1 MPASGKDLVDLLDLH
16 EVGTDCFLGQAA
28 CPSRMARTYGGQ
40 LLAQA
45 LMAAYRTVPSGRPV
59 HSLHASFLRGGDAKE
74 PVRYDVTRVRDGR
87 SFTARR
93 VCGHQHGRQI
103 FELTASFHRD
113 EAGYEHQAPM
123 PRVPVPGDAVPLV
136 DALERADCDTRAFW
150 REEWKALDLRVIQE
164 REAPAPPAK
173 NGAVAGGRRPGPA
186 TERLWFR
193 VHDSLDSQEV
203 ALHSCL
209 LAYISDLTL
218 LSTTLRPHGYPFL
231 APEVQRATINHTM
244 WFHQIVPADQWLL
257 YDKSSDWA
265 GGSRGLATAHVYSPT
280 RGMVATV
287 AQEGL
292 IRPHGVH
299 SARPVPVRSLH
310 SS

>member
-1 MPASGKDLVDLLDLH
+1 MPASGKDLVDLLDLD
-16 EVGTDCFLGQAA
+16 EVGSDSFQGRAA
-28 CPSRMARTYGGQ
+28 RSSRMARTYGGH

-74 PVRYDVTRVRDGR
+74 SVRYDVTNVRDGR
-87 SFTARR
+87 SFTSRR
-93 VCGHQHGRQI
+93 VAGHQCGRQI

-123 PRVPVPGDAVPLV
+123 PRVPAPRDAVPLV
-136 DALERADCDTRAFW
+136 DALERVDLDTKSFW

-164 REAPAPPAK
+164 REVAARAVK
-173 NGAVAGGRRPGPA
+173 DEAVAGGPPQPSR
-186 TERLWFR
+186 ERLWFR
-193 VHDSLDSQEV
+193 VRDPLDSQEV
-203 ALHSCL
+203 ALNSCL
-209 LAYISDLTL
+209 LAYMSDLTL
-218 LSTTLRPHGYPFL
+218 LSTALRPHGYPFL
-231 APEVQRATINHTM
+231 APGVQRATVNHAM
-244 WFHQIVPADQWLL
+244 WFHQIVPADQWML

-299 SARPVPVRSLH
+299 SAQPAPVRPLH
-310 SS
+310 AS

>member
-1 MPASGKDLVDLLDLH
+1 MPASGKDLVDLLDLD
-16 EVGTDCFLGQAA
+16 EVGTESFLGQAA
-28 CPSRMARTYGGQ
+28 RRSRMARTYGGQ

-74 PVRYDVTRVRDGR
+74 SVRYDVTRVRDGR
-87 SFTARR
+87 SFTSRR

-103 FELTASFHRD
+103 FELTASFHRE

-123 PRVPVPGDAVPLV
+123 PRVPVPRDAVPLV
-136 DALERADCDTRAFW
+136 EALERADRDTQTFW
-150 REEWKALDLRVIQE
+150 REEWKALDLRVIE
-164 REAPAPPAK
+164 ECDAAVRPVKGE
-173 NGAVAGGRRPGPA
+173 AVAGGAPPQPA

-193 VHDSLDSQEV
+193 VHDSLDSQET

-218 LSTTLRPHGYPFL
+218 LSTALRPHGYPFL
-231 APEVQRATINHTM
+231 APGVQRATVNHAM
-244 WFHQIVPADQWLL
+244 WFHQIVPVDQWLL
-257 YDKSSDWA
+257 YDKSSAWA

-280 RGMVATV
+280 RGVAATV
-287 AQEGL
+287 VQEGL
-292 IRPHGVH
+292 IRPRGEH
-299 SARPVPVRSLH
+299 SALPVPARSPH
-310 SS
+310 TS

>member
-1 MPASGKDLVDLLDLH
+1 MPASGKDLLDLLDLD
-16 EVGTDCFLGQAA
+16 EVGTDSFLGQAA
-28 CPSRMARTYGGQ
+28 PRSRMVRTYGGH

-74 PVRYDVTRVRDGR
+74 PVRYDVTHVRDGR
-87 SFTARR
+87 SFTSRR
-93 VCGHQHGRQI
+93 VVGEQHGRQI

-123 PRVPVPGDAVPLV
+123 PHVPAPRDAVPLV
-136 DALERADCDTRAFW
+136 DALEGVDVDAKSFW
-150 REEWKALDLRVIQE
+150 REEWKALDLRVVQE
-164 REAPAPPAK
+164 CEAAAQAAK
-173 NGAVAGGRRPGPA
+173 NGTVAGGPPQPSR
-186 TERLWFR
+186 ERLWFR

-203 ALHSCL
+203 ALNSCL
-209 LAYISDLTL
+209 LAYMSDLTL
-218 LSTTLRPHGYPFL
+218 LSTALRPHGYPFL
-231 APEVQRATINHTM
+231 APEVQRATVNHTM
-244 WFHQIVPADQWLL
+244 WFHEIVPADQWML

-265 GGSRGLATAHVYSPT
+265 GGSRGLATAQVYSPI

-292 IRPHGVH
+292 IRPHGVY
-299 SARPVPVRSLH
+299 SAQPAPVRTLPAS
-310 SS
+310 